1 MCELLSVYGLIK
13 ERKYEEA
20 IAAID
25 SGKSTDLRMIM
36 LKSQLHLNMKNQKKA
51 ITNLMNVVTA
61 EPTEIGAVIF
71 GLTMRLASNY
81 KLLEDADTK
90 TFITAVIK
98 KYGSR
103 FVGPIIEALIAV
115 NLKEEAFELM
125 SSTNEWRG
133 NNLVM
138 GIYLDLMADHDFDK
152 ALEL

>member
-1 MCELLSVYGLIK
+1 M
-13 ERKYEEA
+13 
-20 IAAID
+20 
-25 SGKSTDLRMIM
+25 
-36 LKSQLHLNMKNQKKA
+36 
-51 ITNLMNVVTA
+51 NLMNVVTA

-98 KYGSR
+98 KYGSN

-138 GIYLDLMADHDFDK
+138 GIYLDLMADRDFDK